1 MAQEALFVSSPTHSM
16 PQKSIM
22 KCFAAVEELGIV
34 FENYQKS
41 LKIFSQFTKISIYK
55 KS

>member
-22 KCFAAVEELGIV
+22 KCFTAVEELGIV

-41 LKIFSQFTKISIYK
+41 LILQ
-55 KS
+55 

>member
-34 FENYQKS
+34 FENYQKKS
-41 LKIFSQFTKISIYK
+41 KNIFTIYK
-55 KS
+55 NLNL